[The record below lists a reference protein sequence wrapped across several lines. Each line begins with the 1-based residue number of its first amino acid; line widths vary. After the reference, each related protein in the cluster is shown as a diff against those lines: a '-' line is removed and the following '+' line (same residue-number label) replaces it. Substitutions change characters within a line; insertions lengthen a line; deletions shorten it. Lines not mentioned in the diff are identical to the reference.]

1 MTGKIN
7 EQQSVDLLK
16 RLIYRLKQKEELE
29 KSNVKAAPPKQ
40 DENVKPV
47 KFKSG
52 KSLPSISEQEPSD
65 LKNKAKQMFDDLD
78 DSDGEEA
85 SKDNFNAN
93 ELLNFQDYQNRRKEQ
108 QMQKSGNINI
118 KDVLSQNKKA
128 ASKYD

>member
-47 KFKSG
+47 KF
-52 KSLPSISEQEPSD
+52 
-65 LKNKAKQMFDDLD
+65 
-78 DSDGEEA
+78 
-85 SKDNFNAN
+85 
-93 ELLNFQDYQNRRKEQ
+93 
-108 QMQKSGNINI
+108 
-118 KDVLSQNKKA
+118 
-128 ASKYD
+128 

>member
-1 MTGKIN
+1 
-7 EQQSVDLLK
+7 
-16 RLIYRLKQKEELE
+16 
-29 KSNVKAAPPKQ
+29 
-40 DENVKPV
+40 
-47 KFKSG
+47 
-52 KSLPSISEQEPSD
+52 
-65 LKNKAKQMFDDLD
+65 MFDDLD